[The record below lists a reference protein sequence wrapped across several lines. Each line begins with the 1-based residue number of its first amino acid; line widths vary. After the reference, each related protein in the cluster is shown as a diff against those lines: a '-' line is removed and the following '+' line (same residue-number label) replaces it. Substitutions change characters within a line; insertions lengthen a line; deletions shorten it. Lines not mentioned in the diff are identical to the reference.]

1 MLYNINVMFM
11 KKVLLLII
19 PIFLLTGCYD
29 KYKIPEDIWINYDNK
44 EIEVYT
50 SFESNDFN
58 ITSNAQVKLENTK
71 ISTNNIGEYEIEV
84 PIVYNKKNYIY
95 KLNYSI
101 IDTTAP
107 KYISASSYQTV
118 TLNSETDFCSKIV
131 FGDNYDREPTCRIE
145 GYYDITTT
153 GKYNVEYVI
162 SDSSNN
168 ETKKNLT
175 INVVDKLPTT
185 TTTTTKKTNLS
196 FSDVIENYKNDNTMI
211 GIDVSRYQG
220 DIDFEKIKEAGC
232 EFVIMRIGINSDINK
247 DLSMDT
253 YYLQNIEGAKSAGL
267 KVGIYLYSSA
277 TNVDT
282 ALEHA
287 KWVIKNLNNTELD
300 LGIAYDWENW
310 SKFRTYNMSFHDLNN
325 VFDAFASYIKN
336 HGYTPILYSSKFYL
350 ENIWENKNNESV
362 WLAHYTANTSYS
374 GNYYIWQMSNIGK
387 IDGINADVDIDI
399 LYK

>member
-1 MLYNINVMFM
+1 
-11 KKVLLLII
+11 
-19 PIFLLTGCYD
+19 
-29 KYKIPEDIWINYDNK
+29 
-44 EIEVYT
+44 
-50 SFESNDFN
+50 
-58 ITSNAQVKLENTK
+58 
-71 ISTNNIGEYEIEV
+71 
-84 PIVYNKKNYIY
+84 
-95 KLNYSI
+95 
-101 IDTTAP
+101 
-107 KYISASSYQTV
+107 
-118 TLNSETDFCSKIV
+118 
-131 FGDNYDREPTCRIE
+131 
-145 GYYDITTT
+145 
-153 GKYNVEYVI
+153 
-162 SDSSNN
+162 
-168 ETKKNLT
+168 
-175 INVVDKLPTT
+175 
-185 TTTTTKKTNLS
+185 
-196 FSDVIENYKNDNTMI
+196 MI

>member
-1 MLYNINVMFM
+1 M

-118 TLNSETDFCSKIV
+118 TLNSETDFCSNIV

>member
-118 TLNSETDFCSKIV
+118 TLNSETDFCSNIV